1 MWGCSHKKYKT
12 CRFLNFALS
21 LQKKRNS
28 NQHTMKTILTTYLF
42 TLALLLGSCGTAND
56 NSSMYDCGISQELAL
71 SRKENIKNPEYILQF
86 SIPQSND
93 SAIHG
98 NIDITFDID
107 APQEVIIDFR
117 EEQNI
122 CSVNANGNAT
132 TYKVHNEHIII
143 PATAL
148 ACGHNSISISFIAGN
163 QSLNR
168 NDEFLYTLLVPD
180 RARTVFPCFDQ
191 PDMKATFK
199 LALELPEAWSAISNS
214 PVTNEI
220 MKEGNKLVYFAPT
233 EPLST
238 YLFSFVAGIF
248 QKEEYNDGK
257 HSFSAYHR
265 ETEPDRIAQFPT
277 IFSQVAMSLD
287 WLEEYTG
294 VPYPFAKYDL
304 IILPGFQYGG
314 MEHTGATLY
323 NDTKMFLSKTPT
335 PDEELDRASLIAHE
349 TAHMWF
355 GDYVTMQWFNDV
367 WTKEVF
373 ANYFASRITEPMFP
387 EINHRLNWLKNTTT
401 AALGEDR
408 TMGGTAIRQELD
420 NMSNAGLIY
429 NNIIYNK
436 APVMLEKLVEI
447 MGEEAFR
454 EGIHDY
460 LTTYSYGNATWDG
473 LIAILDGKSEKDLA
487 TFSDVWVNSK
497 GMPHISFSIDGNM
510 LVAQQSDPYKREL
523 TWPQSF
529 KVRLVGE
536 ETTDVE
542 VVMDGTTAKTPI
554 GQRPMYI
561 LPNSD
566 GRGYGYFRYDSAS
579 LAWVLENWHTIE
591 DETCRQAQLMNM
603 HEAFQHGEIT
613 ADRWLNSLLNGLPS
627 EENPLIASTI
637 CSYIGRPL
645 AEANNAEAEKAI
657 LLISEEHKLKSCRQ
671 QLLRTLIST
680 AGDSIVRSMLYNIW
694 YEASHPLLN
703 ENDYM
708 NLAYEL
714 AIRNPNRQKEIIATQ
729 YARIKNPDRQRQFA
743 FIARA
748 TTPDT
753 LEQKELFRSLL
764 KAENRR
770 TEPWALK
777 TLGYLCHPLREDMAV
792 EYIREALDS
801 LQYIQRTSDIFFPQ
815 NWTRTLL
822 RERHSI
828 EALHAVEGFL
838 KDNKDFPPLLKS
850 KILQATWNLHRRN
863 VVKE

>member
-1 MWGCSHKKYKT
+1 MQEVQ
-12 CRFLNFALS
+12 S
-21 LQKKRNS
+21 LLFPELYHIFTENS
-28 NQHTMKTILTTYLF
+28 QTAIPYTMRTILATYL
-42 TLALLLGSCGTAND
+42 LALLLSGCYGTTSD
-56 NSSMYDCGISQELAL
+56 NSSMYDCGISQELAI
-71 SRKENIKNPEYILQF
+71 SRKENIKNPEYNLLF
-86 SIPQSND
+86 RIPQTKE
-93 SAIHG
+93 SAVYG
-98 NIDITFDID
+98 NIDIEFDID

-143 PATAL
+143 PATAFI
-148 ACGHNSISISFIAGN
+148 AGHNSIGISFMAGD

-180 RARTVFPCFDQ
+180 RARTIFPCFDQ

-214 PVTNEI
+214 PVTREI
-220 MKEGNKLVYFAPT
+220 VKEGNKLVYFAPT

-323 NDTKMFLSKTPT
+323 NDTKMFLSKNPT

-387 EINHRLNWLKNTTT
+387 GINHRLNWLKGTTT

-408 TMGGTAIRQELD
+408 TLGGTAIRQHLD

-429 NNIIYNK
+429 NNIIYDK

-473 LIAILDGKSEKDLA
+473 LIAILDSKSEKDLA

-510 LVAQQSDPYKREL
+510 LVARQSDPYERGL
-523 TWPQSF
+523 AWPQSF
-529 KVRLVGE
+529 KVRLVGDE
-536 ETTDVE
+536 IYD
-542 VVMDGTTAKTPI
+542 MDIAMEGATAKIPV
-554 GQRPMYI
+554 GQNPMYI

-579 LAWVLENWHTIE
+579 LAWVQNNWHTIE

-613 ADRWLNSLLNGLPS
+613 ADRWLNSLLNGLPG

-657 LLISEEHKLKSCRQ
+657 FRIAEEHKLKSCRQ
-671 QLLRTLIST
+671 QLLRTLIPT
-680 AGDSIVRSMLYNIW
+680 AGDSTVRSMLYKIW
-694 YEASHPLLN
+694 QEASHPLLN

-729 YARIKNPDRQRQFA
+729 YARIMNPDRQRQFA

-753 LEQKELFRSLL
+753 LEQKGLFRSLL

>member
-1 MWGCSHKKYKT
+1 MKT
-12 CRFLNFALS
+12 RVIIYLIGILLLSSCRNCT
-21 LQKKRNS
+21 KNS
-28 NQHTMKTILTTYLF
+28 NNL
-42 TLALLLGSCGTAND
+42 
-56 NSSMYDCGISQELAL
+56 YDRGVSQELAL
-71 SRKENIKNPEYILQF
+71 QRKENIKNPVYELLF
-86 SIPQSND
+86 RIPESKD
-93 SAIHG
+93 SMVCG
-98 NIDITFDID
+98 DIDIDFHISQ
-107 APQEVIIDFR
+107 PQEIIIDFR

-122 CSVNANGNAT
+122 HKVQVNENDAA
-132 TYKVHNEHIII
+132 YQICNEHIII
-143 PATAL
+143 PANAL
-148 ACGHNSISISFIAGN
+148 KQGKNRVSISFTVGN

-199 LALELPEAWSAISNS
+199 LALELPETWTAVSNS
-214 PVTNEI
+214 PVKSEERKNGRKHITFRE
-220 MKEGNKLVYFAPT
+220 T

-248 QKEEYNDGK
+248 KEERYNDGK
-257 HSFSAYHR
+257 HTFTAYHR
-265 ETEPDRIAQFPT
+265 ETEPYRIAQLPT
-277 IFSQVAMSLD
+277 IFSQIAMSLS

-294 VPYPFAKYDL
+294 IPYPFAKYDF

-323 NDTKMFLSKTPT
+323 NDTKMFLSKNPT
-335 PDEELDRASLIAHE
+335 PDEELDRAHLIAHE

-355 GDYVTMQWFNDV
+355 GDYVTMRWFNDV

-373 ANYFASRITEPMFP
+373 ANYFASRITEPMYP
-387 EINHRLNWLKNTTT
+387 NINHRLNWLKSITT

-408 TMGGTAIRQELD
+408 TLGGTAIRQPLD

-454 EGIHDY
+454 DGIHDY
-460 LTTYSYGNATWDG
+460 LVRYAYNNASWDD
-473 LIAILDGKSEKDLA
+473 LIKILDEKSEKELA
-487 TFSDVWVNSK
+487 AFSHVWVNSK
-497 GMPHISFSIDGNM
+497 GMPTIDFNISNDTLI
-510 LVAQQSDPYKREL
+510 VEQSDPYERGL
-523 TWPQSF
+523 LWPQSF
-529 KVRLVGE
+529 GVRLVG
-536 ETTDVE
+536 DNVSDIE
-542 VVMDGTTAKTPI
+542 VTMNSRISKIPLKEKVS
-554 GQRPMYI
+554 YI

-566 GRGYGYFRYDSAS
+566 GRGYGYFRYSDAS
-579 LAWVLENWHTIE
+579 LEWILQNWHNI
-591 DETCRQAQLMNM
+591 DNETNRQAQLMNL
-603 HEAFQHGEIT
+603 HESYQHGALNAE
-613 ADRWLNSLLNGLPS
+613 RWLYSLLNGLPG

-645 AEANNAEAEKAI
+645 AETKNAEAERAI
-657 LLISEEHKLKSCRQ
+657 LAIAKEHKIKSCRQ

-680 AGDSIVRSMLYNIW
+680 ANDSIVRNELYTIW
-694 YEASHPLLN
+694 KEASHPLLG

-708 NLAYEL
+708 NLAYEH
-714 AIRNPNRQKEIIATQ
+714 AIRNAELQKEIIETQ
-729 YARIKNPDRQRQFA
+729 KSRIGNPDRKRQFE

-753 LEQKELFRSLL
+753 IEQQKLFRSLL

-770 TEPWALK
+770 IEPWAIK
-777 TLGYLCHPLREDMAV
+777 TLAYLCHPLREQQAV
-792 EYIREALDS
+792 GYIREALDS

-822 RERHSI
+822 RERYSN
-828 EALHAVEGFL
+828 EALKEVDKFL
-838 KDNKDFPPLLKS
+838 YENKDLPELLKS
-850 KILQATWNLHRRN
+850 KVLQASWNLQRTL
-863 VVKE
+863 K

>member
-1 MWGCSHKKYKT
+1 M
-12 CRFLNFALS
+12 
-21 LQKKRNS
+21 
-28 NQHTMKTILTTYLF
+28 
-42 TLALLLGSCGTAND
+42 LLLSSCQTGTKS
-56 NSSMYDCGISQELAL
+56 NSLYDTGISLELAKK
-71 SRKENIKNPEYILQF
+71 RKENINNLAYELMFHIPEKK
-86 SIPQSND
+86 D
-93 SAIHG
+93 SAVYGKI
-98 NIDITFDID
+98 NIDFQIERS
-107 APQEVIIDFR
+107 QEIIIDFR

-122 CSVNANGNAT
+122 HDVRVNGNNVA
-132 TYKVHNEHIII
+132 YEIRNEHIII
-143 PATAL
+143 PADAFKV
-148 ACGHNSISISFIAGN
+148 GKNRVGISFIAGN

-199 LALELPEAWSAISNS
+199 LALEVPETWIAVSNS
-214 PVTNEI
+214 PVMAEEI
-220 MKEGNKLVYFAPT
+220 NNGYKNITFQET

-248 QKEEYNDGK
+248 KQEIYNDRK
-257 HSFSAYHR
+257 HTFTAYHR
-265 ETEPDRIAQFPT
+265 ETDPHRIEQFPT
-277 IFSQVAMSLD
+277 IFSQVAMSLS

-294 VPYPFAKYDL
+294 IAYPFAKYDF

-323 NDTKMFLSKTPT
+323 NDTKMFLSKSPT
-335 PDEELDRASLIAHE
+335 PDEELDRAHLIAHE

-355 GDYVTMQWFNDV
+355 GDYVTMCWFNDV

-387 EINHRLNWLKNTTT
+387 NINHRLNWLKGITT

-408 TMGGTAIRQELD
+408 TLGGTAIRQPLD

-454 EGIHDY
+454 EGIHEY
-460 LTTYSYGNATWDG
+460 LVKHAYNNASWND
-473 LIAILDGKSEKDLA
+473 LIKILDEKSEKDLA
-487 TFSDVWVNSK
+487 AFSNVWVNSN
-497 GMPHISFSIDGNM
+497 GMPVIDFRITNDT
-510 LVAQQSDPYKREL
+510 LIVEQSDPYNRGL
-523 TWPQSF
+523 YWPQSF
-529 KVRLVGE
+529 SIYIIGDDMAE
-536 ETTDVE
+536 IETNLA
-542 VVMDGTTAKTPI
+542 DGVTKIPLE
-554 GQRPMYI
+554 QQPLYI

-566 GRGYGYFRYDSAS
+566 GRGYGYFRYNDAS
-579 LAWVLENWHTIE
+579 LEWILRNWYNI
-591 DETCRQAQLMNM
+591 DNETNRQAQLMNL
-603 HEAFQHGEIT
+603 HEGYQHGAIDAEK
-613 ADRWLNSLLNGLPS
+613 WLRSLLNGLPN
-627 EENPLIASTI
+627 EKNTLIASTI

-645 AEANNAEAEKAI
+645 SETDDAETEREI
-657 LLISEEHKLKSCRQ
+657 LSIAKEHKLKSCRQ

-680 AGDSIVRSMLYNIW
+680 ANDSIVCNELYTMW
-694 YEASHPLLN
+694 KEASHPLLN

-714 AIRNPNRQKEIIATQ
+714 AIRRPQQHKEIVETQ
-729 YARIKNPDRQRQFA
+729 NNRIKNPDRKRQFE

-753 LEQKELFRSLL
+753 TAQQELFRSLL
-764 KAENRR
+764 NAENRR
-770 TEPWALK
+770 IEPWAIK
-777 TLGYLCHPLREDMAV
+777 TLAYLCHPSREKQAV
-792 EYIREALDS
+792 GYIREALDS

-822 RERHSI
+822 RERHSQ
-828 EALHAVEGFL
+828 EALKEVEDFL
-838 KDNKDFPPLLKS
+838 YDNKDLQELLKS
-850 KILQATWNLHRRN
+850 KILQASWNLQRTI
-863 VVKE
+863 K